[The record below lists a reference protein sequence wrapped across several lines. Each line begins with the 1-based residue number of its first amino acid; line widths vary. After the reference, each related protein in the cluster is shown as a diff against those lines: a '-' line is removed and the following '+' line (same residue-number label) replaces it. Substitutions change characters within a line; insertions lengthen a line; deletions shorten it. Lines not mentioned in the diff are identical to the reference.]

1 MQGIPLQHWLI
12 VATLLFSLGLYGV
25 IARRN
30 AIAVLM
36 GIEVMFAAANIN
48 FLAFWRYLHLNP
60 AGDPSRVTLE
70 APVFVT
76 IIILVAACEAA
87 VALAVV
93 LSVFR
98 RFRSIDVES
107 VDLMQG

>member
-1 MQGIPLQHWLI
+1 VNAIPLQHWLI
-12 VATLLFSLGLYGV
+12 VAAALFSLGLYGV

-30 AIAVLM
+30 AIAVVM
-36 GIEVMFAAANIN
+36 GIEMMFTAANIN
-48 FLAFWRYLHLNP
+48 LLAFWRYKWVDSP
-60 AGDPSRVTLE
+60 E

-87 VALAVV
+87 VALAIV

-98 RFRSIDVES
+98 RFRSVDVES

>member
-1 MQGIPLQHWLI
+1 MQTVPLQHWLI
-12 VATLLFSLGLYGV
+12 VSTLLFSTGLYGV

-36 GIEVMFAAANIN
+36 SIEIMFSSANIN
-48 FLAFWRYLHLNP
+48 LLAFWRYKY
-60 AGDPSRVTLE
+60 VTNLE

-87 VALAVV
+87 VALAIV

-98 RFRSIDVES
+98 RFRSIDMES
-107 VDLMQG
+107 AESMQG

>member
-1 MQGIPLQHWLI
+1 MQGIPLQNWLI
-12 VATLLFSLGLYGV
+12 AATLLFSLGLYGV

-36 GIEVMFAAANIN
+36 GIEIMFAAANIN
-48 FLAFWRYLHLNP
+48 FLAFWRYRWVH
-60 AGDPSRVTLE
+60 SME

-98 RFRSIDVES
+98 RFRSIDVEA

>member
-1 MQGIPLQHWLI
+1 MPNVPLQSWMV
-12 VATLLFSLGLYGV
+12 VAALLFSLGLYAV

-36 GIEVMFAAANIN
+36 GIEMMFASANIN
-48 FLAFWRYLHLNP
+48 LMAFWRYKWVH
-60 AGDPSRVTLE
+60 DLE
-70 APVFVT
+70 APVFIT

-87 VALAVV
+87 VALAIV

-98 RFRSIDVES
+98 RFRTIDVES
-107 VDLMQG
+107 VETMQG

>member
-1 MQGIPLQHWLI
+1 MNGIPLEHWLI
-12 VATLLFSLGLYGV
+12 AATLLFALGLYGV
-25 IARRN
+25 VARRN

-36 GIEVMFAAANIN
+36 GIEMMFAAANVN
-48 FLAFWRYLHLNP
+48 LLAFWRYKWVN
-60 AGDPSRVTLE
+60 SLE
-70 APVFVT
+70 APIFVT

-87 VALAVV
+87 VALAIV

>member
-1 MQGIPLQHWLI
+1 MNGIPLQHWLI
-12 VATLLFSLGLYGV
+12 AATLLFSLGLYGV

-36 GIEVMFAAANIN
+36 GIEIMFAAANIN
-48 FLAFWRYLHLNP
+48 FLAFWRYLHLDKKTN
-60 AGDPSRVTLE
+60 LE

-87 VALAVV
+87 VALAIV

-98 RFRSIDVES
+98 RFRSIDVEA

>member
-1 MQGIPLQHWLI
+1 MHGIPLQHWLI
-12 VATLLFSLGLYGV
+12 ASTLLFSLGLYGV

-30 AIAVLM
+30 AIGVLM
-36 GIEVMFAAANIN
+36 SIEVMFAAANIN
-48 FLAFWRYLHLNP
+48 FLAFWRYRWVH
-60 AGDPSRVTLE
+60 SME

-87 VALAVV
+87 IALAIV

-98 RFRSIDVES
+98 RFRSIDVEA
-107 VDLMQG
+107 VDIMKG